1 MILVMMTTLR
11 IQRYRTTFKRQS
23 VSLNYYTSRLFL
35 GMIRSEYFRLITMTT
50 MNWTTLLAA
59 TRLGSKKSVSEQ
71 ARSPF
76 HKDYDRIIFSQSFRQ
91 LNRKTQVHPLTQ
103 HDGIH
108 TRLTHSLEVS
118 CIGRSLGMLAAEKI
132 EKHLPAWI
140 SPADVGAIIQ
150 AACLAHDIGN
160 PPFGHAGEYAIRD
173 WFDQTYHLKPYL
185 FSAEQWADL
194 RQFEGNAQGLRIL
207 TRLDY
212 HPNDGGMRL
221 TCATLGAYLKYP
233 WLSEVIDDTQFK
245 PNYLRPKFGCYRSEK
260 DLLQTIAEQLG
271 LIQLGDAHYCRHPLT
286 YLLEAADDICY
297 ALIDLEDG
305 IILNMLSYEE
315 VEPIF
320 IALIADYGLP
330 EELAKNTS
338 WQQKIAALRGRAMKR
353 LVDKVTDAFA
363 YHHDELLTGQL
374 KGSLL
379 HYCPADI
386 SQGIQ
391 QAKDLAREKIFNHR
405 SKADLELLA
414 HASLQHLLNAFIPL
428 TAPNRQMSFK
438 EQRLLVIL
446 NSLGVSLANDH
457 YHNVMQVL
465 DVISKFSDHQ
475 AYAISQELQG
485 NKVGLL

>member
-1 MILVMMTTLR
+1 MPNQMDWV
-11 IQRYRTTFKRQS
+11 
-23 VSLNYYTSRLFL
+23 N
-35 GMIRSEYFRLITMTT
+35 
-50 MNWTTLLAA
+50 LLAA
-59 TRLGSKKSVSEQ
+59 SRLGSKKSSREQ

-132 EKHLPAWI
+132 EKYLPAWI

-173 WFDQTYHLKPYL
+173 WFDQTYHAKPYL
-185 FSAEQWADL
+185 FSEEQWADL
-194 RQFEGNAQGLRIL
+194 RQFEGNAQGLRVL

-221 TCATLGAYLKYP
+221 TYATLGAYLKYP
-233 WLSEVIDDTQFK
+233 WLSQIIDDTQHQ

-260 DLLQTIAEQLG
+260 ALLQLIADQLG
-271 LIQLGDAHYCRHPLT
+271 LIQLGDYHYCRHPLT

-305 IILNMLSYEE
+305 IVLNMLSYEE

-320 IALIADYGLP
+320 IDLIADYGLP
-330 EELAKNTS
+330 EELAQNTS

-353 LVDKVTDAFA
+353 LVDEVTSAFA
-363 YHHDELLTGQL
+363 HHHDELLSGNL
-374 KGSLL
+374 PHGLL
-379 HYCPADI
+379 HYCSADI
-386 SQGIQ
+386 SQGIHR
-391 QAKDLAREKIFNHR
+391 AKNLAREKIFNHR

-428 TAPNRQMSFK
+428 TDPNRRVSFK
-438 EQRLLVIL
+438 EQRLMVIL
-446 NSLGVSLANDH
+446 TSLGITLSDD
-457 YHNVMQVL
+457 YYQNVLQVL
-465 DVISKFSDHQ
+465 DMISKFSDHQ

-485 NKVGLL
+485 NKIGLL

>member
-1 MILVMMTTLR
+1 
-11 IQRYRTTFKRQS
+11 
-23 VSLNYYTSRLFL
+23 
-35 GMIRSEYFRLITMTT
+35 
-50 MNWTTLLAA
+50 MNWIQLLAA
-59 TRLGSKKSVSEQ
+59 SRLGSKKSPAEQ
-71 ARSPF
+71 ARSPY
-76 HKDYDRIIFSQSFRQ
+76 HKDYDRIIFSPSFRQ
-91 LNRKTQVHPLTQ
+91 LNRKTQVHPLNQ

-132 EKHLPAWI
+132 KSHLPTWI

-173 WFDQTYHLKPYL
+173 WFDHAYHSGAYN
-185 FSAEQWADL
+185 FTAEQWADL

-221 TCATLGAYLKYP
+221 THATLGAYLKYP
-233 WLSEVIDDTQFK
+233 WLSQLIDDDDST
-245 PNYLRPKFGCYRSEK
+245 PNHQRPKFGCYRSEK
-260 DLLQTIAEQLG
+260 EILKQIAQQLG
-271 LIQLGDAHYCRHPLT
+271 LIELGNDHYCRHPLT

-305 IILNMLSYEE
+305 IVLGMLDYAE

-320 IALIADYGLP
+320 INLIADYGIP
-330 EELAKNTS
+330 EELARNCS

-353 LVDKVTDAFA
+353 LVDEVTNAFA
-363 YHHDELLTGQL
+363 QHHDELLAG
-374 KGSLL
+374 KMSHGLL
-379 HYCPADI
+379 YYCSPDI

-391 QAKDLAREKIFNHR
+391 TAKNLARDKIFNHR

-414 HASLQHLLNAFIPL
+414 HASLHHLLDAFIPL
-428 TAPNRQMSFK
+428 CHPTRAKNFK
-438 EQRLLVIL
+438 EQRLQVIL
-446 NSLGVSLANDH
+446 DSLGIQFGED
-457 YHNVMQVL
+457 YFQNVMSVL

-485 NKVGLL
+485 NKIGLL